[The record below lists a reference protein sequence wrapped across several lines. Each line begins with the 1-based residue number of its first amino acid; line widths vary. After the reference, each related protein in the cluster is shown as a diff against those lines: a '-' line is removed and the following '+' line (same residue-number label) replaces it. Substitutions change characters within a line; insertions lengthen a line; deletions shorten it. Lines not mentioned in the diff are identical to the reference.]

1 MILFNMVL
9 SLVERFILT
18 FQENSKRCLP
28 SISKHEWSD
37 AMNQLSC
44 NGEVVNVQEG

>member
-1 MILFNMVL
+1 MIFFNL
-9 SLVERFILT
+9 LLPFVERFILT

-28 SISKHEWSD
+28 SILKKELSD

-44 NGEVVNVQEG
+44 NGEVVNVHEE